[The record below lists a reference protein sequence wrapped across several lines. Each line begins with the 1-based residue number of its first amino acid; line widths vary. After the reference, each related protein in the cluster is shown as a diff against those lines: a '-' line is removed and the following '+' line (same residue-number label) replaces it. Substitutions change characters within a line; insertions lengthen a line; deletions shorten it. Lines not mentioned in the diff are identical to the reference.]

1 MGIIIIIMMMTVRG
15 GGANIY
21 YTSWVPSSTISP
33 HYYYQPANG
42 WILDTQQQ
50 GAEHHLEIITV
61 GEEATVCGMDESGDG
76 TEVVAP

>member
-1 MGIIIIIMMMTVRG
+1 MGIIIIMMMTVRG

-42 WILDTQQQ
+42 WIRNSREQN
-50 GAEHHLEIITV
+50 IIWRLLQWEKKPLFV
-61 GEEATVCGMDESGDG
+61 EWMNL
-76 TEVVAP
+76 